1 MSKYA
6 ARNYAASFVLLA
18 LRSLLKA
25 EGKKRLEDEEATNN
39 YAADRDR
46 PHNHVSPAEAAA
58 AAAGVVVVAAFA
70 VRRLHAKLGRRG
82 RGRKSWNLKI

>member
-46 PHNHVSPAEAAA
+46 PHNHVSPAAA